1 MTDIGDRL
9 QKALEGRYAIE
20 RELGHGGMAT
30 VHLARDLKHGRTVAI
45 KVLRPDL
52 AQAVGSE
59 RFLREI
65 NIAAQLQS
73 PHILPLLE
81 SGEADGLLYYVM
93 PFVEGDS
100 LRARLVK
107 QGTLP
112 PSEAMR
118 LLRDIVDG
126 LAHAHRH
133 QVVHRDIKPDNVMIA
148 DRHAVVM
155 DFGVAKAMSDA
166 KGTTGLTSIGISL
179 GTPAYMAPE
188 QAAADPFID
197 HRADIYSVGVVAYEM
212 LTGTPPFVGTPQSVL
227 SAQIAVAPTP
237 LLQRMPNV
245 PPAIAQIV
253 MRCLE
258 KEPAKRYQ
266 SADDLLNAIES
277 LVTPSAAAVS
287 ATETPAR
294 RTTKQVVFVGALL
307 AIVAIAVIGMGR
319 VRKDRW
325 VHQTALPELNRL
337 IVATDNDSAFALA
350 LRIQEITPDD
360 STLAASWPR
369 FTRQVVVRSNPE
381 GATVFRASATDT
393 SRWFLVGTTPT
404 DSVRL
409 PTGVS
414 LYRFEKPGYRTAYS
428 LFHSNQ
434 AFADFGYLPPMQLTL
449 DSLNA
454 PFSEMVWITGG
465 HTRAFLVGSDGAT
478 PLTLADYRI
487 DRFEVSNSQY
497 KAFVDAGGYA
507 DRQYWEHDFV
517 GDDGRPIAFE
527 SAIASFVDR
536 TGRPGPATWEAGTFP
551 TGLGDL
557 PVGGVSWYEAA
568 AYAKFAGKS
577 LPTIYHWARAAA
589 AFNSKYVVPFS
600 NLEGN
605 GPMPTGAARGISTGG
620 VSDMAGNV
628 REWCVND
635 AGRHQRFILGGGWSD
650 PKYAFVDA
658 YAQPPMNRAAIN
670 GIRLA
675 KYDSGDTIVALASR
689 PIPRA
694 FTDYSRERP
703 VSDAVY
709 ASYRPYF
716 DYDPIALDAKVEMR
730 DSTAEDW
737 IAEKVS
743 FTAAYGG
750 ERLTAWVYIPRNG
763 KPPYQTVVLF
773 PGSNAIG
780 AEPFNGTMPPILN
793 YVAPSGRIAV
803 YPIYRSTHERSDSLR
818 SDLPDQSIFWRD
830 HVVMWVKDY
839 RRTLDYL
846 SSRPDVDTTK
856 FAYFGFSWGGYM
868 GGIIPAVEPRI
879 KASMLYV
886 AGLTMERG
894 RPEVEPINH
903 LPRIKSPVLML
914 NGKYD
919 FFFPSE
925 TAQKPFYGFLGT
937 REPDK
942 VWKLY
947 EGGHDVPRT
956 ELIKESLAWLDKY
969 LGPVR

>member
-1 MTDIGDRL
+1 
-9 QKALEGRYAIE
+9 
-20 RELGHGGMAT
+20 MAT
-30 VHLARDLKHGRTVAI
+30 VHFARDVKHGRTVAI

-73 PHILPLLE
+73 PHILPMLD

-93 PFVEGDS
+93 PFIDGDS
-100 LRARLVK
+100 LRSRIVK
-107 QGTLP
+107 QGALP

-118 LLRDIVDG
+118 LLRDVVDG

-148 DRHAVVM
+148 DRHAMVM

-166 KGTTGLTSIGISL
+166 TGTTGLTSIGISL

-197 HRADIYSVGVVAYEM
+197 HRADIYSVGVLAYEM
-212 LTGTPPFVGTPQSVL
+212 LAGKPPFAGTPQAIL
-227 SAQIAVAPTP
+227 SAQIAQAPPP
-237 LLQRMPNV
+237 LQQLKPDV

-253 MRCLE
+253 MKCLA

-266 SADDLLNAIES
+266 TADELLNAIES
-277 LVTPSAAAVS
+277 LVTPSGAAVS
-287 ATETPAR
+287 SNETPAR
-294 RTTKQVVFVGALL
+294 RTRKQVARVGALL
-307 AIVAIAVIGMGR
+307 AILTVAFIGMGR

-325 VHQTALPELNRL
+325 VHKTALPELRRL
-337 IVATDNDSAFALA
+337 IEAAENDSAFDMA
-350 LRIQEITPDD
+350 RQIQDVAPND
-360 STLAASWPR
+360 STLNALWPS
-369 FTRQVVVRSNPE
+369 FSTKVVINTNPE
-381 GATVFRASATDT
+381 GVAVYRASMADT
-393 SRWFLVGTTPT
+393 SRWYLVGTTPT
-404 DSVRL
+404 DSVRV
-409 PTGVS
+409 PRRTG
-414 LYRFEKPGYRTAYS
+414 LFRFEKPGFRTVYS
-428 LFHSNQ
+428 LLNIQFPSV
-434 AFADFGYLPPMQLTL
+434 PL
-449 DSLNA
+449 DANDA
-454 PFSEMVWITGG
+454 PHPEMVRVVGG
-465 HTRAFLVGSDGAT
+465 LTRAFLVGSDGAI
-478 PLTLADYRI
+478 PVQLGEYRI
-487 DRFEVSNSQY
+487 DRFEVSNAQY
-497 KAFVDAGGYA
+497 KAFVDSGGYT
-507 DRQYWEHDFV
+507 DRRWWEH
-517 GDDGRPIAFE
+517 P
-527 SAIASFVDR
+527 FVDENGR
-536 TGRPGPATWEAGTFP
+536 TISFDAAMARFVDGTGRPGPATWQAGTFP
-551 TGLGDL
+551 SGQGNM

-568 AYAKFAGKS
+568 AFAKFAGKS
-577 LPTIYHWARAAA
+577 LPTIYHWARVATVQFAR
-589 AFNSKYVVPFS
+589 FVVPLG

-605 GPMPTGAARGISTGG
+605 GPQPIGTPRGISLFG
-620 VSDMAGNV
+620 VSDLAGNV

-635 AGRHQRFILGGGWSD
+635 AGRGQRFILGGGWTD

-658 YAQPPMNRAAIN
+658 YAQPPIDRAAIN

-675 KYDSGDTIVALASR
+675 KYDSADTSIARASL

-694 FTDYSRERP
+694 FTDFSRERP
-703 VSDAVY
+703 VSDAAY
-709 ASYRPYF
+709 SAFLPQY
-716 DYDPIALDAKVEMR
+716 DYDPIPLDAKVEVR
-730 DSTAEDW
+730 DSTPEDW
-737 IAEKVS
+737 ISEKVT
-743 FTAAYGG
+743 FTAAYGN
-750 ERLTAWVYIPRNG
+750 ERMAAWVFLPRNA
-763 KPPYQTVVLF
+763 KPPYQTVVIF
-773 PGSNAIG
+773 PGSGVIG
-780 AEPFNGTMPPILN
+780 AAPYNGIPDPRTN
-793 YVAPSGRIAV
+793 YVPPSGRAVV
-803 YPIYRSTHERSDSLR
+803 YPIYTSTHERSDSLR
-818 SDLPDQSIFWRD
+818 SDLADQSIFWRD

-846 SSRPDVDTTK
+846 STRPDIDSTK

-894 RPEVEPINH
+894 RPEVEPINY

-925 TAQKPFYGFLGT
+925 TAQKPFYEFLGT

-942 VWKLY
+942 RWIMY

-956 ELIKESLAWLDKY
+956 DLIKESLAWLDKY
-969 LGPVR
+969 LGPVGK